1 MPPKEHNSNDQYII
15 DKSQHSS
22 LLLLPP
28 QPVSKDEVIKK
39 LLDDTDLMKE
49 LFRKLVRENRGYVRE
64 VLNATYVADNDEMP
78 FRTVDRETAKREID
92 TYIGEHPRCRTGQII
107 EDLRLEPEFTMEI
120 LKELKTER
128 AIQSK
133 PIE

>member
-1 MPPKEHNSNDQYII
+1 MPPKENDSGDQYVIGT
-15 DKSQHSS
+15 SQHPS

-28 QPVSKDEVIKK
+28 KPAIDAVIRK
-39 LLDDTDLMKE
+39 LLDDRNLMKE
-49 LFRKLVRENRGYVRE
+49 LFGKFLRENPEYIRE
-64 VLNATYVADNDEMP
+64 VLNETYVAQNEEIP

-107 EDLRLEPEFTMEI
+107 EDLRLDPEFTMEI

-128 AIQSK
+128 IIQSK
-133 PIE
+133 PVE